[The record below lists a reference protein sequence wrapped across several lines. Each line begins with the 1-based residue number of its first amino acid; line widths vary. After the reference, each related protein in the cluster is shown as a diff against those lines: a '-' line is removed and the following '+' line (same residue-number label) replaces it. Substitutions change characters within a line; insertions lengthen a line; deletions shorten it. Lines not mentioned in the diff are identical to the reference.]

1 MTTARATMVTLVIAV
16 VPRRPQCW
24 RPGIPIGTRGTHK
37 YPAGHGGAEG
47 RGYLLGGGKASGAVI
62 WLVMVCHR
70 HGFPGGPLKPFV
82 PTIGKPWHL
91 RPSGCGGNK
100 KISEQKVAS
109 EASLRKSCRN
119 KLLWGHRTSLSWL
132 APGIIALFYYLDKF
146 AAQKSRLS
154 SIMRHQY
161 LLLKIWDKK
170 RR

>member
-1 MTTARATMVTLVIAV
+1 MTRSGPWWGKVKQVKKDSGDSCEVLVSLRCKNNVVLESVIVRRRKETRMTTARATMVTLVIAV

-82 PTIGKPWHL
+82 PTIGIPWHL

-100 KISEQKVAS
+100 KNI
-109 EASLRKSCRN
+109 
-119 KLLWGHRTSLSWL
+119 RTE
-132 APGIIALFYYLDKF
+132 
-146 AAQKSRLS
+146 S
-154 SIMRHQY
+154 SI
-161 LLLKIWDKK
+161 
-170 RR
+170 